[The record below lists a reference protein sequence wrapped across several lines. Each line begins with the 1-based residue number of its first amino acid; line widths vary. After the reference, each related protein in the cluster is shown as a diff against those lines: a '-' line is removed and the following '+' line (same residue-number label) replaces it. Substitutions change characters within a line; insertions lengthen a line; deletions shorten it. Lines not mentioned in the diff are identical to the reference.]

1 MARAFDIGFR
11 IFSTLLG
18 LILIAMGVIWIL
30 QGLNLAFNGP
40 MAGGQ
45 RSFMV
50 GDPRWIAAGSR
61 PGGVECP
68 PALSLVSPL
77 PEGEVERRILPRL
90 RGRGPATS

>member
-50 GDPRWIAAGSR
+50 GDPRWILYGAIL
-61 PGGVECP
+61 
-68 PALSLVSPL
+68 ALLGLGQAVWN
-77 PEGEVERRILPRL
+77 VRRR
-90 RGRGPATS
+90 